1 MTQNTQNVNFALK
14 NIFLENAS
22 IAFIDK
28 TNSVEPEKRENYWI
42 HTLNTIVSWGLNV
55 MQTRGYSEPS

>member
-1 MTQNTQNVNFALK
+1 MIQNTQNVNFALK

-22 IAFIDK
+22 ITFIDK
-28 TNSVEPEKRENYWI
+28 TNSAEPEKRENYWI
-42 HTLNTIVSWGLNV
+42 HTLNIIVSWGLNV